1 MQAVTFLAPRKVF
14 ALTNFA
20 SLGVSKEIVAT
31 LTALGI
37 ETPTPIQ
44 AQAIPLLLE
53 GRDLIGLAQTGTG
66 KTAAFGLPLIER
78 LLAEN
83 IRPDNRTTR
92 SLILAPTREL
102 VNQIA
107 ANLKNF
113 VKGRPLK
120 INLVVGGVS
129 INKQQLQLEKGT
141 DILVATPGR
150 LLDLVARRAIGLTTV
165 RFLVLDEADQML
177 DLGFV
182 HDLRKI
188 AKMVPKKRQTML
200 FSATMPK
207 AIADLAADFL
217 TDPTKVEVTP
227 PGKAADKVEQYVHFV
242 AGKGDKTEILRKSLL
257 ENPDGRSIVFMRT
270 KHTAEK
276 LMKHLDNIGFSV
288 ASIHGNK
295 SQGQRERALKGFRD
309 GEIKTLIAT
318 DVAARGIDIPAV
330 SHVYNYD
337 LPEVPDAYVHRIGR
351 TARAGRDGIAIA
363 FCAPDETLLLRDIE
377 KLMGIDIKTASGERP
392 EALNRPVRGNGNNNN
407 RGGNKAR
414 GGNAG
419 GRGNGGGNGESRPRR
434 ERPARKP
441 FFAAEGAEGASEE
454 RGERQERRGGSNNRP
469 QRDNRRNEEFRGQ
482 RRNEEAPR
490 SEGDNDLAATS
501 DFRPNR
507 AEQQKRNGGPNRGN
521 QGQRPAKP
529 ANGGNREHAAHGAHE
544 AGKQRQKHQ
553 GGTAEGSQAP
563 AKTAGNNRHAPQ
575 GEGRGPVRFGNAGGR
590 SDEQRGGGFQG
601 RKRRPA

>member
-1 MQAVTFLAPRKVF
+1 M
-14 ALTNFA
+14 TNFET
-20 SLGVSKEIVAT
+20 LGVSKQIVAT
-31 LTALGI
+31 LSQLGI

-44 AQAIPLLLE
+44 EKAIPLLLE

-78 LLAEN
+78 LLAEDR
-83 IRPDNRTTR
+83 RPDNRTTR

-107 ANLKNF
+107 ANLKTF
-113 VKGRPLK
+113 IKGKPLK

-188 AKMVPKKRQTML
+188 AKIVPKKRQTML

-207 AIADLAADFL
+207 AIADLAAEFL
-217 TDPTKVEVTP
+217 TDPVKVEVTP

-242 AGKGDKTEILRKSLL
+242 AGKGDKTEILRKTLL

-276 LMKHLDNIGFSV
+276 LMKHFDNIGFSV

-363 FCAPDETLLLRDIE
+363 FCAPDETMLLRDIE
-377 KLMGIDIKTASGERP
+377 KLMGIEIATASGERP
-392 EALNRPVRGNGNNNN
+392 ETMNRPVRGNGNNNN
-407 RGGNKAR
+407 RGGNR
-414 GGNAG
+414 GGQSQGRG
-419 GRGNGGGNGESRPRR
+419 GRGNGGGEGRNASGEARKPRR
-434 ERPARKP
+434 ERPARQP
-441 FFAAEGAEGASEE
+441 FGDGANAEAGARSGE
-454 RGERQERRGGSNNRP
+454 RGDRPHGARPHGERANGGRP
-469 QRDNRRNEEFRGQ
+469 ARPNRRNEDFRGQ
-482 RRNEEAPR
+482 RREESVPQ
-490 SEGDNDLAATS
+490 SHGDNDLASTS
-501 DFRPNR
+501 DFRPKK
-507 AEQQKRNGGPNRGN
+507 QFGG
-521 QGQRPAKP
+521 QD
-529 ANGGNREHAAHGAHE
+529 GGNRHEGRPARNDNRGERRDDHRKGGQGKPEHAAHGAHE
-544 AGKQRQKHQ
+544 PGAQRNNHRGGQGAGQK
-553 GGTAEGSQAP
+553 
-563 AKTAGNNRHAPQ
+563 Q
-575 GEGRGPVRFGNAGGR
+575 GEARGPVKFGNAGR
-590 SDEQRGGGFQG
+590 TEGGMQG